1 MPLLDTLG
9 GLTNKASGFVSNF
22 GIGIKDSFARTTSG
36 TLGNADTGN
45 VWTAVNGTWYSNG
58 GTAVT
63 STAASSYPYATTP
76 YNQNLSASLNNVS
89 PGGGILFWQT
99 DSNDWWAVT
108 TVGTTGTY
116 YYNYYYYGYYYACQ
130 YNSCCTTSYYAG
142 TSNSCCTGSPG
153 SYTYGIYNAC
163 CTYTAPSY
171 YAGGYSSC
179 CTTKNTCVA
188 SGYCGSSY
196 NACCNGS
203 NKCASSTKCGSSGKY
218 AGVYNA
224 CCTGSNNCSSSTH
237 CGAYFS
243 TCCTGSANACVASST
258 CGAFYSSGV
267 CNPSSS
273 CGAGYTAS
281 TCTYSASC
289 GATSNCNSSY
299 CCSVVLAGPSTFGPY
314 TGSGT
319 LYYWGLQILKNI
331 AGSITQVV
339 TQNLSA
345 GYGSTY
351 TINALSV
358 VTSGN
363 TVTATGYSDTA
374 GTTPLGSTLS
384 TTNTGQKGDGTG
396 IIMVPGGYSQGTS
409 VGPFNAK

>member
-36 TLGNADTGN
+36 TLKNADTGN

-76 YNQNLSASLNNVS
+76 YNQSLSASLNNVS

-99 DSNDWWAVT
+99 ATNDWWAVT

-130 YNSCCTTSYYAG
+130 ANSCCTTSYYAG
-142 TSNSCCTGSPG
+142 TPNSCCTGSPG
-153 SYTYGIYNAC
+153 SYTPGIYNSC

-171 YAGGYSSC
+171 YAGVYNSC

-196 NACCNGS
+196 SACCNGANNCGASTKCGASGKYAGSYNACCNGS
-203 NKCASSTKCGSSGKY
+203 NNCSASS
-218 AGVYNA
+218 
-224 CCTGSNNCSSSTH
+224 H

-243 TCCTGSANACVASST
+243 TCCTGSANACVSSAT
-258 CGAFYSSGV
+258 CGAKYTAGK

-289 GATSNCNSSY
+289 GATSNCNNNN

-314 TGSGT
+314 LGSGT

-339 TQNLSA
+339 TQNLST

-351 TINALSV
+351 TIGALSV

-409 VGPFNAK
+409 VGPFKAN